1 MPAFYTSAGTAAQ
14 RASFNIEVGKHWEVF
29 SVGLDIGKINLASK
43 SGIDTTWFAKVRP
56 NLSVFQQGKF
66 TNTLA
71 IGLGYVFG
79 AKQNILTE
87 FTSGIEYTPNPT
99 YSYNLYFGTYYFSGV
114 TSASSQ
120 NFIGLSAM
128 YFFKPSKKKG
138 LLNGAVKQ

>member
-1 MPAFYTSAGTAAQ
+1 M
-14 RASFNIEVGKHWEVF
+14 
-29 SVGLDIGKINLASK
+29 
-43 SGIDTTWFAKVRP
+43 
-56 NLSVFQQGKF
+56 FQQGKF

-87 FTSGIEYTPNPT
+87 FTSGIEYTPNAR

-120 NFIGLSAM
+120 NFLGLSAM

-138 LLNGAVKQ
+138 LLNGVIKQ